1 MYSVKP
7 RIFHF
12 CSCDLDLDSMTL
24 KDKFDLDILKMYLR
38 NKIQFL
44 GKGFHKLEH
53 KQDRQTHRRDQTH
66 YYSSIG
72 GW

>member
-1 MYSVKP
+1 
-7 RIFHF
+7 
-12 CSCDLDLDSMTL
+12 MTL

-44 GKGFHKLEH
+44 GKCFHKLEH